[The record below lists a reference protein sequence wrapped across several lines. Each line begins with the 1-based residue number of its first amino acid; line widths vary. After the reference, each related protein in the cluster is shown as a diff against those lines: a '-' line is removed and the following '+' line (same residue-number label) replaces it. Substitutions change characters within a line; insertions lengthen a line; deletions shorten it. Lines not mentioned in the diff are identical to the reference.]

1 MGGYARLGHELGA
14 QSRPGV
20 LSRESQVFKRTSQK
34 AIQGCTRVGDA
45 TVPRDPRRIIT
56 RCRFD
61 FPALPI
67 NNVVVRDLGCAFF
80 PKGHSQSFPTSLLR
94 LTCAL
99 QKVRTAL
106 AESLNEGDLALISEI
121 MPEEVP
127 DPGPMQY
134 ADLATSVADVLPA
147 KD

>member
-20 LSRESQVFKRTSQK
+20 LSRESQVFKS
-34 AIQGCTRVGDA
+34 VGDA

-134 ADLATSVADVLPA
+134 ADPATSVADVLPA

>member
-1 MGGYARLGHELGA
+1 MGGYARLGHELEA
-14 QSRPGV
+14 QNRPGV
-20 LSRESQVFKRTSQK
+20 MSRESQMFKS
-34 AIQGCTRVGDA
+34 VGDA

-56 RCRFD
+56 RCRFE
-61 FPALPI
+61 FRALLI
-67 NNVVVRDLGCAFF
+67 NNVIVRDSGCAFF

-99 QKVRTAL
+99 QEVRTTL

-127 DPGPMQY
+127 DPGPMPY
-134 ADLATSVADVLPA
+134 ADSVTSVTDVLPA